1 MENTVEAR
9 TSSRQVWLRGLFM
22 LLFVVGLGASQAILN
37 LVALLQFGWLLF
49 TGGANRQLAQ
59 FGKSLAKWMAEAAR
73 FQSAASED
81 KPFPWAPWPSA
92 E

>member
-1 MENTVEAR
+1 MEDTAEAK
-9 TSSRQVWLRGLFM
+9 TPSREVWLRGLFM
-22 LLFVVGLGASQAILN
+22 LLFVIGLGAGQAILN

-49 TGGANRQLAQ
+49 TGGPNRQRAQ
-59 FGKSLAKWMAEAAR
+59 FGKSLAKWLAEAAR

-81 KPFPWAPWPSA
+81 KPFPWAPWPTA